1 MRLPGGFR
9 GVYDRIHKATMSL
22 LGRHEYLL
30 SVLPSL
36 EQIGSI
42 PPMSKP
48 GLLAYVADSK
58 GPVRTVETLFL
69 SDDLMQYQALL
80 AEEVEKDQVDLTILS
95 LDKTEDESVLPDF
108 LLPDEPA
115 ATTEEEEK
123 ESERVSIDA
132 IWARYFRH
140 AASVAKRSSSPF
152 LKAWVG
158 FEVGLRNALVTAR
171 SRKLDLDPA
180 AYLVAPELADK
191 HADYSQVVSS
201 WSSASDPLAA
211 MEVLD
216 KARWDWLEEHG
227 GWFSFAACEI
237 EAYAAK
243 LMLLHRWRRILSE
256 KRRDKA
262 NETQT

>member
-1 MRLPGGFR
+1 
-9 GVYDRIHKATMSL
+9 MSL

-36 EQIGSI
+36 EPIGSI
-42 PPMSKP
+42 PPMSKSD
-48 GLLAYVADSK
+48 LLAQVADSK
-58 GPVRTVETLFL
+58 GPVRTLKTLLL

-80 AEEVEKDQVDLTILS
+80 TEEVEKDQVDLAILS
-95 LDKTEDESVLPDF
+95 LDKAEDESVLPDF
-108 LLPDEPA
+108 LLPNEPA
-115 ATTEEEEK
+115 TTTEEEK
-123 ESERVSIDA
+123 ESQRSSIDA

-140 AASVAKRSSSPF
+140 AALVAKHSRSSF

-191 HADYSQVVSS
+191 RADYSQTVSA
-201 WSSASDPLAA
+201 WSSASDPLTA

-216 KARWDWLEEHG
+216 KAGWDWLEEHG
-227 GWFSFAACEI
+227 GWFSFADCEV

-243 LMLLHRWRRILSE
+243 LILLHRWRRILSE
-256 KRRDKA
+256 KQQRPKA
-262 NETQT
+262 SLT